1 MTRPEEDQIHFDIT
15 EKIIGCIYTVYN
27 VLGYGFLEK
36 VYENALIIKLRQLG
50 LEVIQQAPIS
60 VHFEGSIVGEYVAD
74 LIVDGMVIVEIKAI
88 SSLMQ
93 IHEVQLVNYLKATG
107 IQVGLLVNFEEKLK
121 IVRRVLS

>member
-1 MTRPEEDQIHFDIT
+1 MTRPKEDQIHFDIT

-60 VHFEGSIVGEYVAD
+60 VHFEGSIVGE
-74 LIVDGMVIVEIKAI
+74 
-88 SSLMQ
+88 
-93 IHEVQLVNYLKATG
+93 
-107 IQVGLLVNFEEKLK
+107 
-121 IVRRVLS
+121 